1 MVKGVS
7 KMVIEVNNTGSE
19 LFEKVVFYVTPK
31 YGTLSAK
38 QLKKAVSSFSFDYST
53 GVHKKSRR
61 KGYRLRYKRIALFA
75 AALLLIIAAGAA
87 ALTVIL

>member
-31 YGTLSAK
+31 YGNLSAK
-38 QLKKAVSSFSFDYST
+38 QLKRAASSFSFNYDTLSRKST
-53 GVHKKSRR
+53 LRKKYRWR
-61 KGYRLRYKRIALFA
+61 KKRIIAIL
-75 AALLLIIAAGAA
+75 AALIVIAAVA
-87 ALTVIL
+87 IIIIM